1 MTEYKKTLVFIRD
14 EELGGIHDLAIFKRA
29 LEDDITLT
37 LKATHSNYASE
48 ESNDVL
54 SLVEQKE
61 ELRGVTKLLNS
72 PFDILIVV
80 EKRTVR
86 KNGRK

>member
-1 MTEYKKTLVFIRD
+1 MTENKKSLVCIRD
-14 EELGGIHDLAIFKRA
+14 EELGGIHDLAVFKRA
-29 LEDDITLT
+29 LEDDIAIT
-37 LKATHSNYASE
+37 LKATHSNYATE

-80 EKRTVR
+80 EKRVVR
-86 KNGRK
+86 ENGGK